1 MEQNRQDVLMRKA
14 DALQYLRVHRLVNE
28 EMTKRYAYIKLSDE
42 VLKSIQERL
51 AINILTYNPDSV
63 RKNILQIEALYV
75 FSVLKS
81 TLSS

>member
-1 MEQNRQDVLMRKA
+1 MRKA

-28 EMTKRYAYIKLSDE
+28 EMTKRYGYIKLSDE
-42 VLKSIQERL
+42 VLRSIQERL